1 MISDRSVGST
11 ISSLYQLLHRPTIS
25 NQRLDSCGCTAFWRF
40 NSVSRKP
47 EPYGPPTTESLK
59 GEAASPSCHI
69 HLLFSTPQGTKA
81 SWHRTSIT
89 KMARFVLVVILLVAL
104 IVDGSLSFMG
114 WFGNSGKKP
123 NGRRSVIKVSCRQ
136 NWTSFNLLL
145 ECKLLSDSELRV

>member
-1 MISDRSVGST
+1 M
-11 ISSLYQLLHRPTIS
+11 
-25 NQRLDSCGCTAFWRF
+25 
-40 NSVSRKP
+40 SRKP

-81 SWHRTSIT
+81 SWHTTSVT

-145 ECKLLSDSELRV
+145 ECKLQSDSELRARFHSCLMRELHDRNITKRRSLSIGILYEISVFTRFLTFGRI